1 MTPMPHCYFDFYQT
15 KDIRNEPVAIGN
27 FLDVAKVYAMQP
39 VADGLSPEAAKHI
52 IGVQA
57 NVWTEYI
64 TCPEYVEYMILPRMA
79 ALAEV
84 QWMPESQKN
93 FDAFKKRITSF
104 RSIYDHYGWNVAP
117 HLWK

>member
-1 MTPMPHCYFDFYQT
+1 
-15 KDIRNEPVAIGN
+15 
-27 FLDVAKVYAMQP
+27 MQP

-104 RSIYDHYGWNVAP
+104 RSIYDHYGWTVAP